1 MYGCVCCCQF
11 SVDINLHVGFLM
23 ILKSRKLM
31 RPLGSCVGLNCSL
44 QCSELECFCQFVLV
58 GVNSNIIDEDIVYVT
73 CVVEYLLE
81 LYEGFDVG
89 VFCRILQTILQQT
102 TS

>member
-1 MYGCVCCCQF
+1 M
-11 SVDINLHVGFLM
+11 L
-23 ILKSRKLM
+23 
-31 RPLGSCVGLNCSL
+31 
-44 QCSELECFCQFVLV
+44 CQFVLV
-58 GVNSNIIDEDIVYVT
+58 GINSNIIDEDIVYVT

-89 VFCRILQTILQQT
+89 VFCRILETILQQT